1 MNIFDRLELNNSN
14 GNTEI
19 ILYFNTSK
27 LNQSTEFGFDFHG
40 GKNQLKEKAVKLVRN
55 KFPNLKIAS
64 VAIVT
69 GAVILTCE
77 PAHKANSQTT
87 SFNMSYLYFGNTKS
101 YISQIDKTRGNLQ
114 LVSPSYFDLNA
125 DGSLKITNQYDPYFV
140 TEMHKRNIKVVPF
153 LSNHWDREL
162 GRKAL
167 ANRDLLSTQIAN
179 FIIKN
184 NLDGV
189 QVDIEN
195 TTEQDREQYTD
206 LIKKLREKLPVE
218 KEVSVAV
225 AANPSGW
232 SRGWHGTYDY
242 NELAKYS
249 SYLMI
254 MAYDESYYSGPEG
267 PVASFQWVERS
278 IQYALDEGVPSE
290 KIVLG
295 VPFYGRYWKVG
306 APISEGGVGI
316 SNKRVFEM
324 LERYGGKVIFDEKSK
339 TPKATI
345 TIKAGAPKTVIA
357 GKTLTPGTYHIWFEN
372 HTSLK
377 EKLSLVSKY
386 NLKGSGSW
394 SLGQEEDSIW
404 QSYGSWLIQD
414 GSDSTIATYQVK
426 AGDTLWKISTSYNMN
441 VQELKQLNNLTSDEI
456 QVGQLLKIKS
466 TMNGKP
472 NNPIDTNNPFTDI
485 TSFSET
491 TQNHILNLYNRK
503 IINGKSA
510 TTFVPFDTIS
520 RGEVVLM
527 LGRMLVHSNITEVPN
542 DWDTLPYFKDLS
554 LKTNN
559 TELLK
564 YAAVVKSTGVF
575 IGKPD
580 GTLDPSSKITRE
592 NMALVL
598 DRATKAISGRS
609 LIEKANGKK
618 NFVAD
623 IHVAN
628 KGTREAI
635 RALNALGISDVENFL
650 PKNEV
655 NRVQFALFLSRSIPY
670 MLPEDNP

>member
-1 MNIFDRLELNNSN
+1 MNIFERVELNNDN
-14 GNTEI
+14 GQTQV

-27 LNQSTEFGFDFHG
+27 STQNIEFGFDFHG
-40 GKNQLKEKAVKLVRN
+40 GKNQLKEKATKFVRN

-77 PAHKANSQTT
+77 PTQKVYGQNT
-87 SFNMSYLYFGNTKS
+87 SFNMSYLYFGNTQS
-101 YISQIDKTRGNLQ
+101 YISQIDKTQGNLH

-125 DGSLKITNQYDPYFV
+125 DGSLDVTSQYDPFFV
-140 TEMHKRNIKVVPF
+140 AEMHKRNIKVVPF
-153 LSNHWDREL
+153 LSNHWNREL

-195 TTEQDREQYTD
+195 TTERDREQYTD

-232 SRGWHGTYDY
+232 SKGWHGTYDY

-267 PVASFQWVERS
+267 PVASYPWVERS
-278 IQYALDEGVPSE
+278 IQYAIEEGVPAE

-295 VPFYGRYWKVG
+295 VPFYGRYWKED
-306 APISEGGVGI
+306 APIHDGGVGI
-316 SNKRVFEM
+316 SNRRVYEM

-345 TIKAGAPKTVIA
+345 NIKEGAPKTVIA
-357 GKTLTPGTYHIWFEN
+357 GKTLTPGTYNIWFEN

-377 EKLSLVSKY
+377 EKLSLVYKY

-404 QSYGSWLIQD
+404 QSYGSWLLHD
-414 GSDSTIATYQVK
+414 EEDSTIITYQVQ
-426 AGDTLWKISTSYNMN
+426 AGDTLWKISTSHNMN

-456 QVGQLLKIKS
+456 LVGQLLKIKS
-466 TMNGKP
+466 TIDVKP
-472 NNPIDTNNPFTDI
+472 NKPITIENPFTDI
-485 TSFSET
+485 SSFNET

-527 LGRMLVHSNITEVPN
+527 LGRMLINSDIAEVPN
-542 DWDTLPYFKDLS
+542 DWDTSPYFKDLS
-554 LKTNN
+554 LQTNN

-575 IGKPD
+575 IGRPD

-598 DRATKAISGRS
+598 DRATKAIAGES
-609 LIEKANGKK
+609 LIEMAVGKED
-618 NFVAD
+618 FVSDLHA
-623 IHVAN
+623 AN
-628 KGTREAI
+628 KGTRESI
-635 RALNALGISDVENFL
+635 RALNALGISDVEKFL

-655 NRVQFALFLSRSIPY
+655 NRVQFALFLSRSISY
-670 MLPEDNP
+670 MLPEDK